1 MARPDAPKM
10 SEATTD
16 SLIWASSSSFSARF
30 FSAVRAVT
38 RSIRYAEARIMPMPD
53 QLAWGWR

>member
-1 MARPDAPKM
+1 
-10 SEATTD
+10 
-16 SLIWASSSSFSARF
+16 LIWASSSSFSARF